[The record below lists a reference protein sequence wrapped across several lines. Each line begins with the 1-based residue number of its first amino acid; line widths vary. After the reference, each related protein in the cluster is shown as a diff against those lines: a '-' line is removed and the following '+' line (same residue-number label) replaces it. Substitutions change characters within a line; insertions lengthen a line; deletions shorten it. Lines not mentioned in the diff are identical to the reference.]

1 MNLIIIGGNSGAR
14 LCFDI
19 AIELGFKKIFFFENF
34 TNNWGDFDLKDLKFI
49 ESIEDLKNFLSF
61 EYFIATGDNESRSK
75 HFNKFSEI
83 FKKPPINLIHPK
95 TTISKH
101 VKIGYGNLICA
112 GVIINNNTIIG
123 NGNIINTSTI
133 VEHDNVIGHFS
144 QLSPNSTLCGYVT
157 IENYVFIGA
166 GSIIIPNVTIPNHC
180 LVGAGSV
187 VIKSPKIGE
196 KIVGVPAKSI
206 KYSK

>member
-1 MNLIIIGGNSGAR
+1 MNIIIIGGNSGAR

-19 AIELGFKKIFFFENF
+19 AIELGFKKIYFFENY
-34 TNNWGDFDLKDLKFI
+34 TNSWGDIDEKVLNFI
-49 ESIEDLKNFLSF
+49 KSIEDLKDFLTYD
-61 EYFIATGDNESRSK
+61 YFIATGDNETRSI

-95 TTISKH
+95 TTVSNY
-101 VKIGYGNLICA
+101 VKIGYGNLICP
-112 GVIINNNTIIG
+112 GVIINNNTFIG
-123 NGNIINTSTI
+123 NGNIINTSTV
-133 VEHDNVIGHFS
+133 VEHDNIIGNFS

-157 IENYVFIGA
+157 IEDYVFVGA
-166 GSIIIPNVTIPNHC
+166 GSVIIPNVTIPNHC

-187 VIKSPKIGE
+187 VLKSPKTND

-206 KYSK
+206 KHSK